1 MTYLST
7 GINES
12 PVITEVANA
21 AIADVRGRAVKYSSG
36 KIVLCG
42 AADPALGIGIMT
54 NDETIAAGGKVDV
67 QIKDIGL
74 VYAGAAITKGANLS
88 SDANGALIPTTST
101 NPVIAVA
108 LEAASA
114 AGQFIRAIIKC

>member
-1 MTYLST
+1 MTYLATS
-7 GINES
+7 INES

-21 AIADVRGRAVKYSSG
+21 AIEDVRGRAVKYSSG

-74 VYAGAAITKGANLS
+74 VYAGAAITKGASLAAG
-88 SDANGALIPTTST
+88 ANGALVPAADSAA
-101 NPVIAVA
+101 VVAVA
-108 LEAASA
+108 LDAASA
-114 AGQFIRAIIKC
+114 AGEFIRAIIKA